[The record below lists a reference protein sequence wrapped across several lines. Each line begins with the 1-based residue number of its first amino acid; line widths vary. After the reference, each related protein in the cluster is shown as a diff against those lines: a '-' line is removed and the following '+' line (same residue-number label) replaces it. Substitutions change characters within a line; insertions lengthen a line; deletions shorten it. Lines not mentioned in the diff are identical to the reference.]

1 MDLFGLT
8 FNLTNILM
16 ITVAS
21 VIVFADCDSHYENAV
36 HPSRKSPE
44 LHGMDC

>member
-1 MDLFGLT
+1 MNHDYRTIDLFGLT

-21 VIVFADCDSHYENAV
+21 VIVLLIAILTTRTLSI
-36 HPSRKSPE
+36 
-44 LHGMDC
+44 